1 MRGIVSLVVAVCLWA
16 AAGVRAD
23 ESAAGSE
30 AHTSQLVGVSHALA
44 AHLAPRRDGAGPD
57 LRLAPFTIPSVST
70 AAAAARS
77 IAAVAGR
84 TSPIAVDD
92 GQVPTRSS
100 RGPPSSPR
108 LSPSRA

>member
-1 MRGIVSLVVAVCLWA
+1 MRGVVSLVVAVCLL
-16 AAGVRAD
+16 AAGGARAD
-23 ESAAGSE
+23 ESVAGSE
-30 AHTSQLVGVSHALA
+30 THTSQLVGVSHALA

-57 LRLAPFTIPSVST
+57 LRLAPFTLPLVAA

-84 TSPIAVDD
+84 TSLIAVDD
-92 GQVPTRSS
+92 GEVPTRSS

-108 LSPSRA
+108 VLPSRA